1 MDDPDGGRTPDRS
14 RERDSRPRRALAL
27 WGTASRWGTRGS
39 SSPVWRLMVPMVFA
53 VAGVLFV
60 TSAESADGGQLRA
73 ETSTSLTGLVQRER
87 DDVDDLRGRTS
98 ELNEQID
105 QLSSSVSSTSL
116 TRLESQVDDLQTS
129 AGLVQ
134 LQGPA
139 VKVTLDDAP
148 ADEEVPAD
156 LNLTA
161 NDLVV
166 HQQDLQAVANALWSG
181 GAEGITLQGQR
192 IVATTGIKCVGNT
205 VLLQGV
211 PYSPPYE
218 FVAVGDAPGMVSAI
232 NSSDYIDIYQ
242 QFVDVVNL
250 GWDVETLDEATLPA
264 YEGTLDLE
272 YAEAVR

>member
-1 MDDPDGGRTPDRS
+1 MDQPEGGRTPKRDGEAGS
-14 RERDSRPRRALAL
+14 RQKRALIL
-27 WGTASRWGTRGS
+27 LGSASRWGTRGS
-39 SSPVWRLMVPMVFA
+39 SSRAWRLLVPMVFA

-73 ETSTSLTGLVQRER
+73 ENATSLTGLVQRER
-87 DDVDDLRGRTS
+87 DDVDALRDQTV
-98 ELNEQID
+98 ELNKQID
-105 QLSSSVSSTSL
+105 ELSSSVNSTQL
-116 TRLESQVDDLQTS
+116 TKLQEQVADLQVA
-129 AGLVQ
+129 AGLVE

-148 ADEEVPAD
+148 PDQEVPEG

-166 HQQDLQAVANALWSG
+166 HQQDLQAVVNALWRG

-218 FVAVGDAPGMVSAI
+218 IVAVGDQASLVSAV
-232 NSSDYIDIYQ
+232 NSTEYIDFYKQ
-242 QFVDVVNL
+242 YVERVNL
-250 GWDVETLDEATLPA
+250 GWEMETPDEATLPA
-264 YEGTLDLE
+264 FEGALDLE
-272 YAEAVR
+272 YAQAVR